1 MLKMQLI
8 TEQRVVVVKT
18 YYKTSCYLK
27 VKEAFRKKKFQRK
40 THQQLG
46 QYGKNKNYER
56 EGISLNFIKGRFRKR
71 RRIVRTD
78 ETKRVVRLSVVNNA
92 RNVICM

>member
-27 VKEAFRKKKFQRK
+27 VKEAFRKKISE
-40 THQQLG
+40 
-46 QYGKNKNYER
+46 KNSPT
-56 EGISLNFIKGRFRKR
+56 I
-71 RRIVRTD
+71 RTIW
-78 ETKRVVRLSVVNNA
+78 KK
-92 RNVICM
+92 

>member
-18 YYKTSCYLK
+18 YYKTSCYGK
-27 VKEAFRKKKFQRK
+27 VNEAFRKNFQSK
-40 THQQLG
+40 THQQIG

-71 RRIVRTD
+71 RRIVRAN
-78 ETKRVVRLSVVNNA
+78 ETKKVVRFPVVNNA